1 MPILLDGNPGMVV
14 ALHAKLRLVLRLS
27 FRDGRI
33 SEIET
38 IAEPAR
44 LSQIE
49 LGVLQA
55 MLIDIAPALTRIQW
69 R

>member
-1 MPILLDGNPGMVV
+1 VPILLDGNPGMVV